1 VLQPTEEAKV
11 AKASTSKTVRQSG
24 SKAKPGLNPNNGV
37 KLSDSNLRKSVTEVP
52 YTGQRGY

>member
-1 VLQPTEEAKV
+1 M
-11 AKASTSKTVRQSG
+11 AKASTNKTARQSG

>member
-1 VLQPTEEAKV
+1 V
-11 AKASTSKTVRQSG
+11 AKASTSKTARQSG
-24 SKAKPGLNPNNGV
+24 SKAKRGLNPNNGV

>member
-1 VLQPTEEAKV
+1 M
-11 AKASTSKTVRQSG
+11 AKASTSSKTVRQSN

-37 KLSDSNLRKSVTEVP
+37 KLSDSNLRKSVAEVP